1 MEKLPS
7 FPGSK
12 VFTVGKINI
21 AQGDLVEEGQELF
34 QIETK
39 KGNRSIKAK
48 SNGRISQLLVTE
60 GESVTVGQDIYEL
73 AASDTQTVSSEI
85 LSKKEISTSKEII
98 NKSVNLLIIG
108 GGTGG
113 YVAAIRA
120 AKAGKNV
127 LLVEKNKMGGTCL
140 NVGCIPTKAL
150 IASSELYEQAI
161 HSKDFGIMI
170 DGQIKPD
177 MPAII
182 DRKNQIV
189 EKLTTGVE
197 FLMEKNQI
205 EVIIGQASFI
215 NNTSVKIDS
224 EQETIVTFEDC
235 IIATGSVVAIP
246 NIPGIDS
253 KHILTS
259 TEALD
264 NRELPRSMVIV
275 GGGVIGLEFAFLYAQ
290 LGVSVTV
297 IEFRDALLANM
308 DAEISKTILDIAREK
323 GIKVYLESKVSAFS
337 EAVDGQ
343 VITHFQEKGKEQF
356 AISEKVLVA
365 VGRKP
370 NMEELALEKTDVTLN
385 EKTRGILVDN
395 HMKTVVDHIYAVGDV
410 NNMIQLAHAA
420 SKQGMIAVENILGM
434 ASEFTITNTPSVV
447 FTSPEIASVGLS
459 EEATK
464 AVGIDYKVGYAH
476 FEANGKSL
484 TLNQTQGFV
493 KIIKDQTDTVIG
505 ASVIGPDASTLIA
518 TLTTYVT
525 NKMKL
530 DEIEQIIFAHP
541 TTAEVIH
548 EASLDLGLGAFHE

>member
-21 AQGDLVEEGQELF
+21 AQGDLIEEGQELF

-73 AASDTQTVSSEI
+73 AASDTQTDSSEI

-297 IEFRDALLANM
+297 IEFMDALLANM

-370 NMEELALEKTDVTLN
+370 NIEELALEKTDVTLN

>member
-21 AQGDLVEEGQELF
+21 AQGDLVEEGQEIF

-60 GESVTVGQDIYEL
+60 GESVKVGQDIYEL
-73 AASDTQTVSSEI
+73 AASDTQTDSSEI

-264 NRELPRSMVIV
+264 NRELPRSMGIV

-297 IEFRDALLANM
+297 IEFMDALLANM

-370 NMEELALEKTDVTLN
+370 NMEVLALEKTDVTLN

>member
-73 AASDTQTVSSEI
+73 AASDTQTDSSEI

-108 GGTGG
+108 GGTSG

-297 IEFRDALLANM
+297 IEFMDALLANM

-337 EAVDGQ
+337 EAVDRQ

-370 NMEELALEKTDVTLN
+370 NIEELALEKTDVTLN

>member
-48 SNGRISQLLVTE
+48 SNGRISQLLLTE

-73 AASDTQTVSSEI
+73 AASDTQTDSSEI

-113 YVAAIRA
+113 YFAAIRA

-297 IEFRDALLANM
+297 IEFMDALLANM

-505 ASVIGPDASTLIA
+505 ASVIGSDASTLIA

-541 TTAEVIH
+541 TTAEDIN

>member
-73 AASDTQTVSSEI
+73 AASDTQTDSSEI

-420 SKQGMIAVENILGM
+420 SKQGMIAVENILGL

>member
-73 AASDTQTVSSEI
+73 AASDTQTDSSEI

-127 LLVEKNKMGGTCL
+127 LLIEKNKMGGTCL

-297 IEFRDALLANM
+297 IEFMDALLANM

>member
-73 AASDTQTVSSEI
+73 AASDTQTDSSEI

-297 IEFRDALLANM
+297 IEFIDALLANM

-370 NMEELALEKTDVTLN
+370 NIEELALEKTDVTLN

>member
-73 AASDTQTVSSEI
+73 AASDTQTDSSEI

-370 NMEELALEKTDVTLN
+370 NIEELALEKTDVTLN

>member
-60 GESVTVGQDIYEL
+60 GESVKVGQDIYEL
-73 AASDTQTVSSEI
+73 AASDTQTDSSEI

-108 GGTGG
+108 GGTGS

>member
-48 SNGRISQLLVTE
+48 SNGRISQLLLTE

-73 AASDTQTVSSEI
+73 AASDTQTDSSEI

-297 IEFRDALLANM
+297 IEFMDALLANM

>member
-73 AASDTQTVSSEI
+73 AASDTQTDSSEI

-297 IEFRDALLANM
+297 IEFMDALLANM

-370 NMEELALEKTDVTLN
+370 NIEELALEKTDVTLN

-420 SKQGMIAVENILGM
+420 SKQGIIAVENILGM

>member
-60 GESVTVGQDIYEL
+60 GESVKVGQDIYEL
-73 AASDTQTVSSEI
+73 AASDTQTDSSEI

-541 TTAEVIH
+541 TTAEDIN

>member
-73 AASDTQTVSSEI
+73 AASDTQTDSSEI

-297 IEFRDALLANM
+297 IEFMDALLANM

-420 SKQGMIAVENILGM
+420 SKQGIIAVENILGM

>member
-73 AASDTQTVSSEI
+73 AASDTQTDSSEI

>member
-73 AASDTQTVSSEI
+73 AASDTQTDSSEI

-108 GGTGG
+108 GGTSG

-337 EAVDGQ
+337 EAVDRQ

-370 NMEELALEKTDVTLN
+370 NIEELALEKTDVTLN

>member
-73 AASDTQTVSSEI
+73 VASDTQTDSSEI

-177 MPAII
+177 MRAII

-297 IEFRDALLANM
+297 IEFMDALLANM

-370 NMEELALEKTDVTLN
+370 NMEELALEKTDITLN

>member
-60 GESVTVGQDIYEL
+60 GESVKVGQDIYEL
-73 AASDTQTVSSEI
+73 AASDTQTDSSEI

-518 TLTTYVT
+518 SLTTYVT

>member
-21 AQGDLVEEGQELF
+21 AQGDLVEEGQEIF

-60 GESVTVGQDIYEL
+60 GESVKVGQDIYEL
-73 AASDTQTVSSEI
+73 AASDTQTDSSEI

-297 IEFRDALLANM
+297 IEFMDALLANM

-370 NMEELALEKTDVTLN
+370 NMEVLALEKTDVTLN

-493 KIIKDQTDTVIG
+493 KIIKDQTYTVIG

>member
-48 SNGRISQLLVTE
+48 SNGRISQLLLTE

-73 AASDTQTVSSEI
+73 AASDTQTDSSEI

-113 YVAAIRA
+113 YFAAIRA

-127 LLVEKNKMGGTCL
+127 LLVEKNKMGETCL

-264 NRELPRSMVIV
+264 NRKLPRSMVIV

-297 IEFRDALLANM
+297 IEFMDALLANM

-541 TTAEVIH
+541 TTAEDIN

>member
-60 GESVTVGQDIYEL
+60 GESVKVGQDIYEL
-73 AASDTQTVSSEI
+73 AASDTQTDSSEI

-356 AISEKVLVA
+356 AISGKVLVA

>member
-73 AASDTQTVSSEI
+73 AASDTQTDSSEI

-120 AKAGKNV
+120 AKAGKNI

-297 IEFRDALLANM
+297 IEFMDALLANM

-370 NMEELALEKTDVTLN
+370 NIEELALEKTDVTLN

>member
-297 IEFRDALLANM
+297 IEFMDALLANM

>member
-48 SNGRISQLLVTE
+48 SNGRISQLLLTE

-73 AASDTQTVSSEI
+73 AASDTQTDSSEI

-246 NIPGIDS
+246 NIPEIDS

-297 IEFRDALLANM
+297 IEFMDALLANM

-548 EASLDLGLGAFHE
+548 EESLDLGLGAFHE

>member
-73 AASDTQTVSSEI
+73 AASDTQTDSSEI

-113 YVAAIRA
+113 YFAAIRA

-297 IEFRDALLANM
+297 IEFMDALLANM

-370 NMEELALEKTDVTLN
+370 NIEELALEKTDVTLN

>member
-48 SNGRISQLLVTE
+48 SNGRISQLLLTE

-73 AASDTQTVSSEI
+73 AASDTQTDSSEI

-297 IEFRDALLANM
+297 IEFMDALLANM

-385 EKTRGILVDN
+385 EKTRGILVEN

>member
-48 SNGRISQLLVTE
+48 SNGRISQLLLTE

-73 AASDTQTVSSEI
+73 AASDTQTDSSEI

-297 IEFRDALLANM
+297 IEFMDALLANM

-541 TTAEVIH
+541 TTAEDIN

>member
-73 AASDTQTVSSEI
+73 AASDTQTDSSEI

-297 IEFRDALLANM
+297 IEFMDALLANM

-395 HMKTVVDHIYAVGDV
+395 HMETVVDHIYAVGDV

>member
-48 SNGRISQLLVTE
+48 SNGRISQLLLTE

-73 AASDTQTVSSEI
+73 AASDTQTDSSEI

-113 YVAAIRA
+113 YFAAIRA

-297 IEFRDALLANM
+297 IEFMDALLANM

-541 TTAEVIH
+541 TTAEDIN

>member
-60 GESVTVGQDIYEL
+60 GESVKVGQDIYEL
-73 AASDTQTVSSEI
+73 AASDTQTDSSEI

-410 NNMIQLAHAA
+410 NNMIELAHAA

>member
-73 AASDTQTVSSEI
+73 AASDTQTDSSEI

-177 MPAII
+177 MPAVI

-370 NMEELALEKTDVTLN
+370 NIEELALEKTDVTLN

>member
-73 AASDTQTVSSEI
+73 AASDTQTDSSEI

-215 NNTSVKIDS
+215 NNTSVKIVS

-264 NRELPRSMVIV
+264 NRELLRSMVIV

-297 IEFRDALLANM
+297 IEFMDALLANM

-323 GIKVYLESKVSAFS
+323 GITVYLESKVSAFS

>member
-73 AASDTQTVSSEI
+73 AASDTQTDSSEI

-259 TEALD
+259 TEGLD

-297 IEFRDALLANM
+297 IEFMDALLANM

>member
-60 GESVTVGQDIYEL
+60 GESVKVGQDIYEL
-73 AASDTQTVSSEI
+73 AASDTQTDSSEI

-297 IEFRDALLANM
+297 IEFMDALLANM

-370 NMEELALEKTDVTLN
+370 NMEELALEKTDVNLN

>member
-21 AQGDLVEEGQELF
+21 AQGDLVEEGQEIF

-60 GESVTVGQDIYEL
+60 GESVKVGQDIYEL
-73 AASDTQTVSSEI
+73 AASDTQTDSSEI

-297 IEFRDALLANM
+297 IEFMDALLANM

-370 NMEELALEKTDVTLN
+370 NMEVLALEKTDVTLN

>member
-297 IEFRDALLANM
+297 IEFMDALLANM

-370 NMEELALEKTDVTLN
+370 NIEELALEKTDVTLN

>member
-73 AASDTQTVSSEI
+73 AASDTQTDSSEI

-410 NNMIQLAHAA
+410 NNIIQLAHAA

>member
-48 SNGRISQLLVTE
+48 SNGRISQLLLTE

-73 AASDTQTVSSEI
+73 AASDTQTDSSEI

-235 IIATGSVVAIP
+235 IIATGSVVAIS

-297 IEFRDALLANM
+297 IEFMDALLANM

-420 SKQGMIAVENILGM
+420 SKQEMIAVENILGM

-464 AVGIDYKVGYAH
+464 AVGIDYKIGYAH

-541 TTAEVIH
+541 TTAEDIN

>member
-60 GESVTVGQDIYEL
+60 GESVKVGQDIYEL
-73 AASDTQTVSSEI
+73 AASDTQTDSSEI

-308 DAEISKTILDIAREK
+308 DAEISKTIFDIAREK

>member
-60 GESVTVGQDIYEL
+60 GESVKVGQDIYEL
-73 AASDTQTVSSEI
+73 AASDTQTDSSEI

-297 IEFRDALLANM
+297 IEFMDALLANM

>member
-60 GESVTVGQDIYEL
+60 GESVKVGQDIYEL
-73 AASDTQTVSSEI
+73 AASDTQTDSSEI